1 MWNSL
6 FSLRRLAVGVVLL
19 GVVLTGLL
27 GWIAIL
33 TLRLSI
39 THWLLSITHW
49 LLSVSHRLLTV
60 THRLLTVAHWLL
72 LLWWHSISA
81 HGWLLLIHIHGRG
94 WLTTGRGTTT
104 TGHVLHGLILLHIS
118 SHLEIVNGLLK
129 LNKSV
134 IQLSVEL
141 VALFQHSLKLALSND
156 SVI

>member
-6 FSLRRLAVGVVLL
+6 FSLRGLAVGVVLL

-33 TLRLSI
+33 TLRRLL
-39 THWLLSITHW
+39 TLRLSITHW

-81 HGWLLLIHIHGRG
+81 HGWLLLIHIHGRRR
-94 WLTTGRGTTT
+94 LTTGRGTTT

-134 IQLSVEL
+134 VQLSVEL
-141 VALFQHSLKLALSND
+141 VALFQHTLKLALSND
-156 SVI
+156 SVIQ